1 MKRILALVLCLLMSA
16 AALAEEVYM
25 APVTPLTKE
34 SHRAATRQP
43 GDVQIITIT
52 CTGDTTLGSSKR
64 VQTKYAKHS
73 IQAYVEKNGYGYPFD
88 GIRHLTETDDIT
100 LVNLEGVLYEPKELS
115 TSRLVFNGPKDFA
128 KILTEGSVEIV
139 NLANNH
145 TDDYGKQG
153 YQSTIEALNA
163 EGIAYSGDT
172 KFGRELFWFDFEND
186 VRIGFIGLLPA
197 YRGENP
203 EKVEQDFKKLKQ
215 AGCDVI
221 IASIHAGVEGQA
233 TLSQMT
239 DTYRKL
245 AMNLGAHIVVGTHP
259 HVPQGLWVE
268 KGVTTLHSLGNFSFG
283 GNTGVDEELYSPESI
298 IAQIDLHF
306 EGGEYIGHQVT
317 IWPIMTTGTNPG
329 SGMGKK
335 GYANDYRPILVD
347 GEKAQEIMKK
357 VQKDTTFKLNPYV
370 DGQGA
375 VQEFVPWTGGKK

>member
-1 MKRILALVLCLLMSA
+1 MKRIFALLMCLLMVS
-16 AALAEEVYM
+16 AALAEDAYV
-25 APVTPLTKE
+25 ATVTTLTKE
-34 SHRAATRQP
+34 ANRAATRQP

-64 VQTKYAKHS
+64 VQTKYTQHS
-73 IQAYVEKNGYGYPFD
+73 YQAYIEKNGYSYPFD

-100 LVNLEGVLYEPKELS
+100 LVNLEGVLYQPKELS
-115 TSRLVFNGPKDFA
+115 TSHLVFNGPTDYA

-153 YQSTIEALNA
+153 YQSTTAALDA
-163 EGIAYSGDT
+163 EGIAYCGDT
-172 KFGRELFWFDFEND
+172 NFGRDLFWFDFDND
-186 VRIGFIGLLPA
+186 VRIGFIGLLPS

-233 TLSQMT
+233 THSQMT

-245 AMNLGAHIVVGTHP
+245 ATQLGAHIVVGTHP
-259 HVPQGLWVE
+259 HVPQGLYVE
-268 KGVTTLHSLGNFSFG
+268 KGITTLNSLGNFSFG

-306 EGGEYIGHQVT
+306 EDGQYIGHQVT
-317 IWPIMTTGTNPG
+317 IWPIMTTGAAKG
-329 SGMGKK
+329 SGMGKN
-335 GYANDYRPILVD
+335 GYANDYRPILVE
-347 GEKAQEIMKK
+347 GEQAQAIMQK
-357 VQKDTTFKLNPYV
+357 VQKDTPFKLNPYV

-375 VQEFVPWTGGKK
+375 VQEFVPWNNGK